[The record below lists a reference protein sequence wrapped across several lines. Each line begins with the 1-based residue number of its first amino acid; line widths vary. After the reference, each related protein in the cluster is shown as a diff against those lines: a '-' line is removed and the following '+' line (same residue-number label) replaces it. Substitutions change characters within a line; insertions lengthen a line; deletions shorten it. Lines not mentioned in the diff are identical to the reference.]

1 MNRLSSNITLILS
14 IFFPISWFV
23 FFGAF
28 LMAIWIIDPEDIV
41 SIEANYTRYGYTIF
55 FILFGALI
63 YKVFCKYKRV
73 EYDHEFVYLTNYIKT
88 VKIPYSQIEKISS
101 NKIFGFLN
109 LKIYLKHKGV
119 FGSKIKCISRP
130 HYFADFENRRTMH
143 D

>member
-41 SIEANYTRYGYTIF
+41 SIEANYN
-55 FILFGALI
+55 
-63 YKVFCKYKRV
+63 VFCKYKRV

-88 VKIPYSQIEKISS
+88 VKTPYSQIEKISS

-130 HYFADFENRRTMH
+130 HYFADFENRRTMQ